1 MRKFYFLLMA
11 AITLSMSAFENA
23 SVSKVAEI
31 ANLASMPKVIRSVA
45 QNKLAP
51 VATATDY
58 KSETWVSLGAG
69 KFVASAVAECY
80 GSSTNPVDVEIFEA
94 QGKTGLYKVVGV
106 WADLLKSTDGTLYVD
121 ATDPEFVVIEDQFTG
136 IVDKVDGNTHIA
148 SLSAALLEKGY
159 TKAQILALDGF
170 EELNITLSDKV
181 ITIPEGSLAL
191 RWPEA
196 PAGSQNKTNPEKW
209 YSFGKNDGAVVL
221 PGGEYVDP
229 WSEAVDATMVETIL
243 GPAFGKTNTTP
254 YTIQIQKN
262 SKTGVY
268 RLISPWRQ
276 LYTDLGYGSTAPNLD
291 IDASDPTNLII
302 PLQAIGL
309 GSRTDGAY
317 GYMSWSYYCLV
328 EEQETDDALKIT
340 LKDNGDGTSTISFP
354 YSSGKIYAQTSGKM
368 YSASNYADVLSYVKF
383 PTFSGINEVKTD
395 IDNSNAPVEYFNLQG
410 VRIVNP
416 EAGQFVIKRQGSEVT
431 KMVVR

>member
-69 KFVASAVAECY
+69 KFVASVVAQCY

-121 ATDPEFVVIEDQFTG
+121 ATDPDFVVIEDQFTG
-136 IVDKVDGNTHIA
+136 IVDNVDGNTHIA
-148 SLSAALLEKGY
+148 SLSAVLLEQGY
-159 TKAQILALDGF
+159 TKAQILAKDGF
-170 EELNITLSDKV
+170 EEVNITLSDKV
-181 ITIPEGSLAL
+181 ITIPAGSLAL

-196 PAGSQNKTNPEKW
+196 PADSENKTDPETW
-209 YSFGKNDGAVVL
+209 YTYGKNYGAVVL

-229 WSEAVDATMVETIL
+229 WGEAVDATMVETIL

-317 GYMSWSYYCLV
+317 GYMSMSYYCLV

-340 LKDNGDGTSTISFP
+340 LTDNGDGTSTISFP